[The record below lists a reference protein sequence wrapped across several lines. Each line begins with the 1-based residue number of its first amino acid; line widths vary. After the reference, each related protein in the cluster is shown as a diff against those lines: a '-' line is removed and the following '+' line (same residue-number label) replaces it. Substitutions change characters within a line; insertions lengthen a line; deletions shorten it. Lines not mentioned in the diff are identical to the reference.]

1 MCVYLTFIY
10 GAQLTLITYN
20 QQRGRQGVANA
31 APPKTHKKKSNRQTN
46 ATLRASHGNRIF
58 CLILLKQTKRL
69 PIKRGHRSISVFVRN
84 GVTRNNNWRKASQT
98 WVTFRTED
106 DIFDFIFFTGT
117 KSQAMPIAPFQ
128 TCLYHQTTFLKKMNK
143 TGWSNLFRSVSC
155 KNGSNSTSSLSS
167 AL

>member
-1 MCVYLTFIY
+1 MELNSR
-10 GAQLTLITYN
+10 LLRITS
-20 QQRGRQGVANA
+20 RGRQGVANA

-84 GVTRNNNWRKASQT
+84 GVTRNKNWRKASQT

-106 DIFDFIFFTGT
+106 DIFDFIFVFLEQKAKRCQSPPSKHVCIVRLPFKKKRT
-117 KSQAMPIAPFQ
+117 KLVGRTYFGR
-128 TCLYHQTTFLKKMNK
+128 CRVKM
-143 TGWSNLFRSVSC
+143 GRIQRALCHLLF
-155 KNGSNSTSSLSS
+155 KIK
-167 AL
+167 